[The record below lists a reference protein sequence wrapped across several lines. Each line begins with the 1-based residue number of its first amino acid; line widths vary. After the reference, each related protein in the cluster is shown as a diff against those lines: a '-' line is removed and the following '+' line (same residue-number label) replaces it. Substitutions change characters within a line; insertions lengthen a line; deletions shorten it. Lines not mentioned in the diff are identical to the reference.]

1 MQLDALT
8 EYWGLTPWAEQPDDV
23 QDGVVADLYVTED
36 DSDWY
41 WLYFVMK
48 NYLTPIYE
56 SPISQTIVSYTVND
70 FSSNFQE
77 YSVIQERLG
86 LAKTAYL
93 AEVAKFAPSGGGA
106 VPDELLSWFN
116 VGSHSLHIVYM
127 DTVEDSITTPKN
139 KTLNL
144 SSVASRYNSAAAA
157 FIVAYDSSRNT
168 PSLSGYAYSYF
179 SSDLPA
185 FDYSGNYNSWQLLFF
200 SDSSSVGYTSLIS
213 DETFSRGTQSVD
225 NHVGWNYG
233 FSSYSR
239 LVSGGNPSLPLV
251 IFKGRFAVDG
261 NIYGSVSNPEPE
273 PEPETPTD
281 PAGPPAPPGYT
292 RPTGGTTVVTGTT
305 TNDGFD
311 LDLTPVTDWLRTI
324 NENLTEFFGWY
335 KDLADWLDEWFT
347 TFIDQIRECCVGVR
361 SLLEQIL
368 EVVRQIYYRIGF
380 AGNPGHPDPVENPD
394 EFANWFDKTVTDFVS
409 KLPGTLQTALGRL
422 QELTTRF
429 PFSIPWDLMALF
441 ALFNH
446 APVTPVYDLNVPYI
460 GGDTYTLHID
470 LSPYNDLAALARRA
484 EVMLFTLALVLRTK
498 WLTDALSSSTVKGGK
513 DG

>member
-36 DSDWY
+36 DSEWY

-48 NYLTPIYE
+48 NYLTPNYE

-93 AEVAKFAPSGGGA
+93 AEVAKYAPSGGG
-106 VPDELLSWFN
+106 
-116 VGSHSLHIVYM
+116 
-127 DTVEDSITTPKN
+127 
-139 KTLNL
+139 
-144 SSVASRYNSAAAA
+144 
-157 FIVAYDSSRNT
+157 
-168 PSLSGYAYSYF
+168 
-179 SSDLPA
+179 
-185 FDYSGNYNSWQLLFF
+185 
-200 SDSSSVGYTSLIS
+200 
-213 DETFSRGTQSVD
+213 
-225 NHVGWNYG
+225 
-233 FSSYSR
+233 
-239 LVSGGNPSLPLV
+239 GGGAGPSLPDNIYVLNLDTIGSTLSFPDGLSWDTSSISQRFNNSTSACFFFVPGNSVSVGSGGGFTDGSIPALFYDVNSPYSWNVYVATNSNPLYYLDLYYGSTPWRNTSVLPSYLAVSGFSRYYSYANGYYTNSTVHLLVKGDYAVNGV
-251 IFKGRFAVDG
+251 IFS
-261 NIYGSVSNPEPE
+261 GSVE

-305 TNDGFD
+305 TSDGFD

-335 KDLADWLDEWFT
+335 KEFADWLDEWFT

-368 EVVRQIYYRIGF
+368 EVVRQIFYRMGF

-409 KLPGTLQTALGRL
+409 KLPGTLQTALVRL

-446 APVTPVYDLNVPYI
+446 APVTPVYDLDVPYI

-498 WLTDALSSSTVKGGK
+498 WLTDALSPSTVKGGK